1 MIPSGHLRGSLQPR
15 QRSLQVTEK
24 EKITNCSALRCRTKQ
39 PFGWVLAAAVALRLI
54 TLGEAALAADPPPKP
69 PEAAPAPVPPPAP
82 VDSPPAAGPPAT
94 GQAPAPAEG
103 AAPPPAPTD
112 SPTGGPE
119 PVPALEAMP
128 ALPELP
134 ALPEAPPPPARRMKS
149 LRISTGAAP
158 TAVDLGSEVAINE
171 VGRGD
176 NYNDDATESVN
187 KGWWFSLKGYVRMP
201 MRIGLGPRDDRQP
214 GLQLHSPPRVP
225 GQNSSDWTYLALAS
239 NPVVNMYLTVG
250 NPRLSASVIMAANTA
265 EDAGFQDLDQVGGIT
280 QAYLTLKFPDAFG
293 TRGGVALTAGSFSM
307 RWGNAGPGE
316 RSSGYYGSYVFGR
329 THLAGE
335 DLTADIDLNDRF
347 ELVLEHG
354 IGAFIEP
361 VPFDPGQLKNG
372 FLPTATDRQGSTF
385 VNHAHAMLA
394 FDDWL
399 RVGAH
404 LLNCWSPND
413 TSPIPIGGQPRMNVY
428 GGDVHVDGLGVGSG
442 YIGVSRVTA
451 NNVTLLAP
459 ALQVMHG
466 TSGVGFRNTF
476 FIRKDPVTNRTPS
489 NDQGTV
495 DSIVFQ
501 YIVRLGKLLGR
512 SPIGRDTTLALFGM
526 YSHVRSVP
534 LVNAQGHPTNSELD
548 INDHRLKVGGEVEV
562 AAHKYFNFGVRG
574 DYVQMNLTD
583 RSPSEQNLSPGGTD
597 TFWAL
602 SPRLLIHTNWKSKEY
617 VIVDYTH
624 YFLGPRTYPGSP
636 YSTILKADPHMLSI
650 TALLSF

>member
-1 MIPSGHLRGSLQPR
+1 MKQ
-15 QRSLQVTEK
+15 
-24 EKITNCSALRCRTKQ
+24 AL
-39 PFGWVLAAAVALRLI
+39 GWMLVAAVALPVI
-54 TLGEAALAADPPPKP
+54 TVGKAARAADPPARPA
-69 PEAAPAPVPPPAP
+69 EAAPAPPPPGT
-82 VDSPPAAGPPAT
+82 PPAGAPETGQPAT
-94 GQAPAPAEG
+94 PDG
-103 AAPPPAPTD
+103 APPPATPAPNAPPAPD

-119 PVPALEAMP
+119 PIPQLEALP
-128 ALPELP
+128 ALPEMP

-149 LRISTGAAP
+149 LRVSTGAAP

-171 VGRGD
+171 VGRGEG
-176 NYNDDATESVN
+176 YNEDTADTVN
-187 KGWWFSLKGYVRMP
+187 KGWWYSLKGYVRLP
-201 MRIGLGPRDDRQP
+201 MRLGLGPRDDRNP
-214 GLQLHSPPRVP
+214 GLQLHTPPRVP

-265 EDAGFQDLDQVGGIT
+265 EDAGFPDLDQVGGIT

-293 TRGGVALTAGSFSM
+293 TRGGVAATAGVFSM

-329 THLAGE
+329 THTAGE

-347 ELVLEHG
+347 ELALEHG
-354 IGAFIEP
+354 IGAMIEP
-361 VPFDPGQLKNG
+361 VPYDGGQLKNG

-385 VNHAHAMLA
+385 VHHAHAMLA

-399 RVGAH
+399 RVGGH
-404 LLNCWSPND
+404 WLTCWSPND
-413 TSPIPIGGQPRMNVY
+413 TVPVAIGGEPRLTIF

-442 YIGVSRVTA
+442 YVGVSHITA
-451 NNVTLLAP
+451 HNVTLLAP

-534 LVNAQGHPTNSELD
+534 LVGAQGHPANSELD